1 MRINKFFT
9 EQGLCSRREADRLI
23 AAGRITINGLVAKL
37 GDQVSPQDLVARDGV
52 MLQRG
57 HRPVLG

>member
-23 AAGRITINGLVAKL
+23 AEGRVTINGVVAKL
-37 GDQVSPQDLVARDGV
+37 GDQVLPHDVVARTEVG
-52 MLQRG
+52 
-57 HRPVLG
+57 PA